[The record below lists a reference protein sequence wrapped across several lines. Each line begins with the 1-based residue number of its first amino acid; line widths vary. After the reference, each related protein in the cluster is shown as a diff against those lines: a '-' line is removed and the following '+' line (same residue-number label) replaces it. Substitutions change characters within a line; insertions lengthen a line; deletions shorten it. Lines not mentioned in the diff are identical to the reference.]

1 MNLTLSEA
9 KNRVEK
15 LRKEIK
21 KHDELYYIQSLPKI
35 SDKQYDDLRLEL
47 DRLEELYPNLRD
59 TDSITQKVGA
69 KIAKGFEKIVHTYP
83 MLSLSNAFSK
93 EDISD
98 FLTRVYKYL
107 NQEANNTIDFHCE
120 PKIDGVSFS
129 AHFKNGKMISGAT
142 RGDGKIGENITDNL
156 KVIENFPIKINCDQ
170 ELEVRGEVYM
180 KKSDFLS
187 LNEENK
193 KNNKSIFANP
203 RNAASGSLR
212 QLNYK
217 ITSQRKLSYFVWGG
231 KLEGVTTQ
239 KEMMDKFRC
248 LGFNVN
254 DNTVLLNNI
263 NGIMDYYDKMYLKRA
278 ELDYDIDGLVYKINE
293 LDLQERIG
301 NISRSP
307 RWAIAH
313 KFPADYAETSVEDI
327 FVQVGRTG
335 SITPVAKLKP
345 VNIGGVLVTKA
356 SLHNEEELIRKDI
369 KIGDIVKIK
378 RAGEVIPQ
386 IVEVK
391 FNERNQRSIRD
402 FIFPKKCPICGSA
415 IEKFGDDVVK
425 RCTGGIKCEAQF
437 VEKLCHFVS
446 KGAFNIEGL
455 SKHSIVLFF
464 HKRLIKSPADIFRL
478 KDINEKLESK
488 MQNWEGW
495 GNQSVQNLFN
505 SIEKSKIV
513 SFNRFIYALGIRHI
527 GEVTA
532 ELIANYFE
540 DIDNLLTSISNA
552 KGLEI
557 LEGINGIGGVIAKSF
572 IEYFNDQYNIA
583 VIKDILKYIEIQK
596 ISYAIHKED
605 SVFTR
610 KSMIFTGTLKK
621 YSRNEAI
628 DIAKRMGAKIVS
640 SISKNVD
647 YVVYGE
653 NPGSKLK
660 KANEMNINTISE
672 AEFLKIIG
680 DND

>member
-21 KHDELYYIQSLPKI
+21 KHDELYYIKSLPKI
-35 SDKQYDDLRLEL
+35 SDKEYDDLRLEL
-47 DRLEELYPNLRD
+47 NRLEELYPNLRD
-59 TDSITQKVGA
+59 LDSITQKVGA
-69 KIAKGFEKIVHTYP
+69 RVAKGFKKVIHSYP
-83 MLSLSNAFSK
+83 MLSLANAFSS

-98 FLTRVYKYL
+98 FLSRVYKYL
-107 NQEANNTIDFHCE
+107 NQELNNTIYFHCE

-129 AHFKNGKMISGAT
+129 AHYKNGEMVSGAT
-142 RGDGKIGENITDNL
+142 RGDGKIGEEITDNL
-156 KVIENFPIKINCDQ
+156 KVIENFPINVDFDQ
-170 ELEVRGEVYM
+170 EFEVRGEVYM
-180 KKSDFLS
+180 KKSDFLL
-187 LNEENK
+187 LNEENQK
-193 KNNKSIFANP
+193 SNKAVFANP

-212 QLNYK
+212 QLDYK
-217 ITSQRKLSYFVWGG
+217 VTSQRKLSYFVWGG
-231 KLEGVTTQ
+231 KIGSAKTQ
-239 KEMMDKFRC
+239 KEVMDKFKS

-254 DNTVLLNNI
+254 ENIILLNNTK
-263 NGIMDYYDKMYLKRA
+263 GIIDYYESMYLKRA

-293 LDLQERIG
+293 LDFQERIG

-313 KFPADYAETSVEDI
+313 KFPADYAETLVADI

-356 SLHNEEELIRKDI
+356 SLHNEEEIIRKDI

-391 FNERNQRSIRD
+391 FSERNSSFVRD
-402 FIFPKKCPICGSA
+402 FVFPKKCPICDSA

-437 VEKLCHFVS
+437 VERLCHFVS

-455 SKHSIVLFF
+455 SKQSIILFSQ
-464 HKRLIKSPADIFRL
+464 RGLIKSPADIFRL
-478 KDINEKLESK
+478 KDINEKLES
-488 MQNWEGW
+488 QIEDWEGW
-495 GNQSVQNLFN
+495 GNQSAQNLFN
-505 SIEKSKIV
+505 SIDKSKIIP
-513 SFNRFIYALGIRHI
+513 FNRFIYALGIRHF

-540 DIDNLLTSISNA
+540 GIDNLLIFASNI
-552 KGLEI
+552 KKLEV
-557 LEGINGIGGVIAKSF
+557 LEEINGIGEVIAKSF

-583 VIKDILKYIEIQK
+583 VIKDILKYIKIQK
-596 ISYAIHKED
+596 VNYIKPKEEGK
-605 SVFTR
+605 FAG
-610 KSMIFTGTLKK
+610 KNLIFTGTLKK
-621 YSRNEAI
+621 YSRDEAI
-628 DIAKRMGAKIVS
+628 DIVKKMGAKIAAT
-640 SISKNVD
+640 ISKKVD

-653 NPGSKLK
+653 NPGSKLN
-660 KANEMNINTISE
+660 KANKMNISTISE
-672 AEFLKIIG
+672 VEFLKIIG